1 MKVTDIKQ
9 NTSMLFNITLC
20 KACLQR
26 LVATNKFVR
35 LKSHYA
41 VLGVSNTATQ
51 KQIRDAYL
59 KLSKQHHPDQN
70 RQDPKSH
77 EKFVKINE
85 AYEVL
90 SKDSSRRS
98 YDDSVR
104 VRNQPRPNFRTSH
117 RPPNYYSSGQ
127 FYEDQGPF
135 SDHNQYDPYS
145 KRNAG
150 SHYDPFS
157 SYGYEH
163 YQRQRSGGQPRYT
176 NRNRIDRKAQQE
188 ELTRQLQYFVSF
200 VTIYACV
207 LIFIEILTEDRSII
221 KRHKQEIER
230 RKQLKEQKSA
240 DKTKVYSKVTVGK
253 DSS

>member
-163 YQRQRSGGQPRYT
+163 YQRQRGSYSYSDPPT
-176 NRNRIDRKAQQE
+176 
-188 ELTRQLQYFVSF
+188 
-200 VTIYACV
+200 
-207 LIFIEILTEDRSII
+207 DRSII
-221 KRHKQEIER
+221 LVALLISFHVLAYIELY
-230 RKQLKEQKSA
+230 RKLMEEQVSPCNM
-240 DKTKVYSKVTVGK
+240 
-253 DSS
+253 

>member
-163 YQRQRSGGQPRYT
+163 YQRQRPKT
-176 NRNRIDRKAQQE
+176 NRSRSHEFFSDAALKRLVVFYVLGYVIIP
-188 ELTRQLQYFVSF
+188 YFVLAKLF
-200 VTIYACV
+200 AY
-207 LIFIEILTEDRSII
+207 IFRQVFS
-221 KRHKQEIER
+221 
-230 RKQLKEQKSA
+230 
-240 DKTKVYSKVTVGK
+240 
-253 DSS
+253 

>member
-163 YQRQRSGGQPRYT
+163 YQRQSNNNFKANTEYIRIIRSTILILVVPYLLLRSFLLYMVT
-176 NRNRIDRKAQQE
+176 SEKA
-188 ELTRQLQYFVSF
+188 FG
-200 VTIYACV
+200 
-207 LIFIEILTEDRSII
+207 
-221 KRHKQEIER
+221 KQEIER

>member
-163 YQRQRSGGQPRYT
+163 YQRQS
-176 NRNRIDRKAQQE
+176 
-188 ELTRQLQYFVSF
+188 
-200 VTIYACV
+200 
-207 LIFIEILTEDRSII
+207 
-221 KRHKQEIER
+221 KQEIER

>member
-163 YQRQRSGGQPRYT
+163 YQRQSYDNFQADTEYRYIRIIRSTILILVVPYLLLRGFLLYMVT
-176 NRNRIDRKAQQE
+176 SEKA
-188 ELTRQLQYFVSF
+188 FG
-200 VTIYACV
+200 
-207 LIFIEILTEDRSII
+207 
-221 KRHKQEIER
+221 KQEIER

>member
-163 YQRQRSGGQPRYT
+163 YQRQRVYDDTPRRRIIPEDTFAYFQVVT
-176 NRNRIDRKAQQE
+176 LITLVLCSIRENYRQRRRN
-188 ELTRQLQYFVSF
+188 
-200 VTIYACV
+200 
-207 LIFIEILTEDRSII
+207 
-221 KRHKQEIER
+221 KQEIER

>member
-163 YQRQRSGGQPRYT
+163 YQRQREAEAWERGSASKSKMLFYLGLYAT
-176 NRNRIDRKAQQE
+176 VVFFFSFRNIRQEKRLVHTSLSDKAS
-188 ELTRQLQYFVSF
+188 VN
-200 VTIYACV
+200 
-207 LIFIEILTEDRSII
+207 II
-221 KRHKQEIER
+221 
-230 RKQLKEQKSA
+230 
-240 DKTKVYSKVTVGK
+240 
-253 DSS
+253 